1 MASETAKLL
10 NCPAEQVLVS
20 STGVIGV
27 SLDIECIRRGLPA
40 AMSALSADQGPA
52 AARAIMTTD
61 PFPKEA
67 AARISIDGRDIRH
80 SLAAPGNG

>member
-1 MASETAKLL
+1 MADDAARLVG
-10 NCPAEQVLVS
+10 CPAEQVLVA

-27 SLDIECIRRGLPA
+27 SLSIDKIRAGLPA
-40 AMSALSADQGPA
+40 AIRSLGADQGSA

-67 AARISIDGRDIRH
+67 ASRPIAAGRSRSAAWPRAR
-80 SLAAPGNG
+80 A